1 MPRLARIVIPDVS
14 LHVVQRGHDRRDC
27 FFAEGD
33 YLAYLGY
40 LRDFA
45 GRFGCSVHAYCLM
58 TNHVHLFMTPHA
70 PEACA
75 LVMKYTGQY
84 YVNRINKRFKR
95 TGTLWE
101 GRFYSCLV
109 GSERYALACYRYIEL
124 NPVEAGIV
132 QHPGD
137 YRWSSFEKNVQCNAD
152 GFLSPHPAYA
162 ALGTDGGTRAT
173 AYAALFDLPLE
184 QTVIDEIRKATRGGY
199 VVGSLRRPRGRPRA
213 PVMRKIGSVP
223 I

>member
-1 MPRLARIVIPDVS
+1 MPRLARVVIPDVS

-27 FFAEGD
+27 FFAEAD
-33 YLAYLGY
+33 YLAYLGH

-45 GRFGCSVHAYCLM
+45 ERFGCSVHAYCLM

-84 YVNRINKRFKR
+84 YVNRINKRLKR

-109 GSERYALACYRYIEL
+109 LSEWYALACYRYVEL

-132 QHPGD
+132 QHPRD
-137 YRWSSFEKNVQCNAD
+137 YRWSSYSKNVAD
-152 GFLSPHPAYA
+152 SPDDFLRPHAAYA
-162 ALGTDGGTRAT
+162 ALGNESSSRVS
-173 AYAALFDLPLE
+173 AYAALFDKPLE
-184 QTVIDEIRKATRGGY
+184 QNVIDEIRKATRGGY
-199 VVGSLRRPRGRPRA
+199 VVGSRRKPRGRPRG